1 MNETSAVI
9 QRINNLKADAT
20 PLWGKMSVDKML
32 AHCNITYE
40 MALDGKHPKPTG
52 LKKTMLKLFVKPI
65 VVGKKP

>member
-52 LKKTMLKLFVKPI
+52 
-65 VVGKKP
+65 